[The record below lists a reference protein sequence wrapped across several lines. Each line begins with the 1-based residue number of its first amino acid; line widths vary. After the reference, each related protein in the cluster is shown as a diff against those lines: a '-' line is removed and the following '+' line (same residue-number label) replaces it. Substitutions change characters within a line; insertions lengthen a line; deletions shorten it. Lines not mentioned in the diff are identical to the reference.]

1 MLYKIVN
8 GAVTLGNKTILEE
21 INFEVKN
28 QEHVAI
34 VGRNGC
40 GKTTLLRAINGD
52 VELEKGL
59 EEEELVV
66 TSLGVE
72 RIGYIRQDAIMDENI
87 TMIEEILKAYE
98 NILKV
103 EKRLE
108 KLEHDLAINYDEK
121 LLNKYQ
127 DLYLHYQNIGGYEY
141 KREYETAI
149 KMFGF
154 SDNDKKKKLGEFS
167 YGQRTKIAF
176 LRLILSK
183 PDLLLLDEPTNHLD
197 VMAIEW
203 LEKYLENY
211 PKMLVVVSHDRMFLD
226 KVCNIIYEIEYGSL
240 VKYTGN
246 YSYYE
251 KKKKLNYE
259 KNLKDY
265 ERQQKEIER
274 LQRIADRF
282 RYKPS
287 KASMALSK
295 LKQIERM
302 VKIDKPTKA
311 DNRTFMNNFNPKVES
326 YRDVLKVKNL
336 EVGYEKVLVQIN
348 FNLERGERLGIV
360 GENGTGK
367 STFLKTIM
375 GNIPKKGGKYV
386 FGNRVEIGYFD
397 QNVESLNDD
406 ETVLDIMRNEF
417 SSVDVVDLRKMLG
430 AFEFYGEM
438 VFQKVSSLSGGQKV
452 KLLLCKIMRHQPN
465 VLILDEP
472 TNHLDIIGKETIE
485 ELLMQYKGTVI
496 FVSHDRYFVKKLAT
510 NLLVF
515 ENGQA
520 NYYKGDYD
528 YYLEKKKQIVDD
540 KVNSEIK
547 NLKNNQSKNK
557 YVSDFKEKSKLEKR
571 AKKLELEIQKLE
583 EKIEYY
589 HQEMMKEEIYMDVE
603 KIRKVE
609 LLVKDIEI
617 ELNSKMNNWEEI
629 MLKLEG

>member
-1 MLYKIVN
+1 MLYKVVN

-21 INFEVKN
+21 VNFEVKN

-40 GKTTLLRAINGD
+40 GKTTLLKAIKGD
-52 VELEKGL
+52 VEFEKGL
-59 EEEELVV
+59 SEEDLVI
-66 TSLGVE
+66 TNLGISN
-72 RIGYIRQDAIMDENI
+72 IGYIRQDAIMDEEI
-87 TMIEEILKAYE
+87 TMLEEILKAYDD
-98 NILKV
+98 ILQV
-103 EKRLE
+103 ER
-108 KLEHDLAINYDEK
+108 KLLKMETELSLKYDDK

-127 DLYLHYQNIGGYEY
+127 DLYLYYQNIGGYDY
-141 KREYETAI
+141 KKEYETAI

-154 SDNDKKKKLGEFS
+154 DDNDKSKKIKEFS

-197 VMAIEW
+197 VRAIEW
-203 LEKYLENY
+203 LEKYLKDY
-211 PKMLVVVSHDRMFLD
+211 PKMLIMVSHDRMFLD
-226 KVCNIIYEIEYGSL
+226 NVCSITYEIEYGSL
-240 VKYTGN
+240 VKYSGN

-251 KKKKLNYE
+251 KQKKIDYD
-259 KNLKDY
+259 KNLYNY

-274 LQRIADRF
+274 LTKIADRF

-302 VKIDKPTKA
+302 AKIDKPIKA
-311 DNRTFMNNFNPKVES
+311 DKRTFSNNFNPRVES
-326 YRDVLKVKNL
+326 YRDVLKVKDL
-336 EVGYEKVLVQIN
+336 QIGYDRILNRVN
-348 FNLERGERLGIV
+348 FNLERGERLGII

-367 STFLKTIM
+367 STFLKTIV
-375 GNIPKKGGKYV
+375 GDIPKLGGKYV

-397 QNVESLNDD
+397 QNVESLDG
-406 ETVLDIMRNEF
+406 EKTVLDVMRDEF
-417 SSVDVVDLRKMLG
+417 PMMEVVELRNMLG
-430 AFEFYGEM
+430 AFEFYGDM
-438 VFQKVSSLSGGQKV
+438 VFQKVNSLSGGQKV

-485 ELLMQYKGTVI
+485 KILLQYKGTVI

-510 NLLVF
+510 SLLVF

-528 YYLEKKKQIVDD
+528 YYLGKRVLSVEDNDNNNAIKSNDKDKK
-540 KVNSEIK
+540 E
-547 NLKNNQSKNK
+547 
-557 YVSDFKEKSKLEKR
+557 YVSDFKMRSKMERRL
-571 AKKLELEIQKLE
+571 KKLEEEIEKIEQQIKYYYQELSKEDIYMDLNKSKAVETELKKFEVLLE
-583 EKIEYY
+583 EK
-589 HQEMMKEEIYMDVE
+589 MEEWE
-603 KIRKVE
+603 SLTLE
-609 LLVKDIEI
+609 LED
-617 ELNSKMNNWEEI
+617 
-629 MLKLEG
+629 

>member
-8 GAVTLGNKTILEE
+8 GAVTFGNKTILED

-28 QEHVAI
+28 QEHI
-34 VGRNGC
+34 SLVGRNGC
-40 GKTTLLRAINGD
+40 GKTTLLKAINGD
-52 VELEKGL
+52 VEIEKGL
-59 EEEELVV
+59 EEDDLVV
-66 TSLGVE
+66 NSLGITK
-72 RIGYIRQDAIMDENI
+72 IGYIRQDAIMDENV
-87 TMIEEILKAYE
+87 TMLDEILKAYDDV
-98 NILKV
+98 LKV

-108 KLEHDLAINYDEK
+108 TLEKELTVKYDDK

-127 DLYLHYQNIGGYEY
+127 DLYLYYQNIGGYNY
-141 KREYETAI
+141 KKEYETAI

-154 SDNDKKKKLGEFS
+154 SEFDKSKKLGDFS

-197 VMAIEW
+197 VIAIEW
-203 LEKYLENY
+203 LEKYLKNY
-211 PKMLVVVSHDRMFLD
+211 PKMLVVVSHDRMFLNN
-226 KVCNIIYEIEYGSL
+226 VCNITYEIEYGSL
-240 VKYTGN
+240 IKYSGN

-251 KKKKLNYE
+251 KQKKINYE
-259 KNLKDY
+259 KNLQNY

-274 LQRIADRF
+274 LQKIADRF

-302 VKIDKPTKA
+302 IKIDKPLKA
-311 DNRTFMNNFNPKVES
+311 DNRTFMNNFNPLIES

-336 EVGYEKVLVQIN
+336 EVGYDKVLENIN
-348 FNLERGERLGIV
+348 FNLERGEKLGII

-375 GNIPKKGGKYV
+375 GEIPKLSGKFV

-397 QNVESLNDD
+397 QNVESLNGDD
-406 ETVLDIMRNEF
+406 TVLDIMRNEF
-417 SSVDVVDLRKMLG
+417 PNTDVVDLRNMLG
-430 AFEFYGEM
+430 TFEFYGDM
-438 VFQKVSSLSGGQKV
+438 VFQKVNSLSGGQKV

-465 VLILDEP
+465 LLILDEP

-485 ELLMQYKGTVI
+485 NMLLQYKGTVI

-515 ENGQA
+515 EDGCV
-520 NYYKGDYD
+520 NYYKGNYD
-528 YYLEKKKQIVDD
+528 YYLEKKEKFIDD
-540 KVNSEIK
+540 KPVVDIK
-547 NLKNNQSKNK
+547 SGVSNQNTNK
-557 YVSDFKEKSKLEKR
+557 YVSNFKERSKLEKKS
-571 AKKLELEIQKLE
+571 KKLEEEIQKLE
-583 EKIEYY
+583 EEIAVY
-589 HQEMMKEEIYMDVE
+589 HQEMMSEDVYLDINKVRDVE
-603 KIRKVE
+603 LKLKSTEGLLDDKMVE
-609 LLVKDIEI
+609 
-617 ELNSKMNNWEEI
+617 WEQI
-629 MLKLEG
+629 MLELEK